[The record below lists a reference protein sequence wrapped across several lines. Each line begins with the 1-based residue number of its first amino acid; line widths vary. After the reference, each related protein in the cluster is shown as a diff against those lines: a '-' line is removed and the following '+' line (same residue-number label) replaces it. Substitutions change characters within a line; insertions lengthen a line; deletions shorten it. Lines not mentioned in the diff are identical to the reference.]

1 MPMLRRALIAIPLA
15 VVVLALIDVGSW
27 LIPCAVYPIAES
39 RGDQQ
44 KKEQQTYET
53 CPFRGG
59 VVTAGFRLLG
69 RGVVDSGLD
78 WTAGATLAL
87 AVATIFVAIATRSQA
102 RLAREQIALG
112 REEFLTA
119 HRPLLVVHSIRVLE
133 SDHSKQPDDQP
144 LRVQFGVINAGTS
157 VGTVTGS
164 AVYLHVVPRID
175 RPYLP
180 ELTPN
185 NIIPLRRFDVGATDN
200 RIEVAS
206 DRHGYGN
213 FVNNPGK
220 TPYLSGYIV
229 YKDGRGHSRT
239 TFFCRQFERFPES
252 NIDGRFVPV
261 DDPDCERT
269 Y

>member
-1 MPMLRRALIAIPLA
+1 MLRRALIAIPLA
-15 VVVLALIDVGSW
+15 IVALAVIDISSW
-27 LIPCAVYPIAES
+27 LIPCAVYPIGGS
-39 RGDQQ
+39 DGDQQ
-44 KKEQQTYET
+44 KKDQQSYET
-53 CPFRGG
+53 CPYQNGI
-59 VVTAGFRLLG
+59 VAAGFRLLG
-69 RGVVDSGLD
+69 RGILDTGLD

-87 AVATIFVAIATRSQA
+87 AVATIFVALATRSQA
-102 RLAREQIALG
+102 KLAREQIVLG

-119 HRPLLVVHSIRVLE
+119 HRPLLVVHSIRILE
-133 SDHSKQPDDQP
+133 MDQRRLPDDQP

-157 VGTVTGS
+157 AGTVTGS
-164 AVYLHVVPRID
+164 AVYLHVLYRID
-175 RPYLP
+175 RPHLL
-180 ELTPN
+180 ELVPN
-185 NIIPLRRFDVGATDN
+185 NIIRPRRFDVGAADN

-206 DRHGYGN
+206 DRDGYGN

-229 YKDGRGHSRT
+229 YEDGRGHART

-261 DDPDCERT
+261 DDPDCERI